1 MDATTP
7 VSHSARANLY
17 QNEAHW
23 RLGPDALE
31 RLGGEPAAAPWWAKL
46 IRFYLLL
53 LVPWGMDRIDKG
65 GPARFPYA
73 AIQELRLT
81 YEPTRMDDNR
91 HRCWLKLKSGE
102 KASFF
107 STHFSGVADFEDR
120 GATYVPLVRG
130 LVARVA
136 AANPACRFWAGKSR
150 FSYWAW
156 NVFLL
161 AMVVALAYVIGALA
175 GFELSDIAW
184 AKLAILV
191 GFIPLLALYT
201 RKNYPRRFTPPDIPP
216 QVLPGG

>member
-1 MDATTP
+1 MDAATP
-7 VSHSARANLY
+7 PSHSARANLY

-23 RLGPDALE
+23 RLGTDALE
-31 RLGGEPAAAPWWAKL
+31 RSGGEPADAPWWARL

-53 LVPWGMDRIDKG
+53 IVPWAIDRIDKG

-73 AIQELRLT
+73 QIKELRLT
-81 YEPTRMDDNR
+81 YEPTRIDDNR
-91 HRCWLKLKSGE
+91 HSCWIKLATGE

-130 LVARVA
+130 LAMRVAR
-136 AANPACRFWAGKSR
+136 ANPACRFWAGKSR
-150 FSYWAW
+150 FAYWAW
-156 NVFLL
+156 HIFLL
-161 AMVVALAYVIGALA
+161 AMVLLLIFVMGHLA
-175 GFELSDIAW
+175 GFKLSDLVL
-184 AKLAILV
+184 AKLAILI
-191 GFIPLLALYT
+191 GFIPLMALYT